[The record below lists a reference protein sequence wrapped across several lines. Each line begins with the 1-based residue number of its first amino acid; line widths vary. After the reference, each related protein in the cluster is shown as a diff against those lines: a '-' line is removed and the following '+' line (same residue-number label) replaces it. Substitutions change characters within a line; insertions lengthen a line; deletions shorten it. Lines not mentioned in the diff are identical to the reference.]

1 MHEEPAV
8 RVLWLPESRALVVNF
23 VPLIKVMHPLL
34 PWLRMRATCRRM
46 VRPCILAMVDRV
58 LFEKAGARRLAL
70 TAVRVKRLQ
79 QILDSGILMQL
90 WLPRHPLRSRLQRG
104 GLLFD
109 GDTMRP
115 IGMAEEYWQE
125 LRKRVGNAGHG
136 WIHGKLNL

>member
-1 MHEEPAV
+1 MA
-8 RVLWLPESRALVVNF
+8 
-23 VPLIKVMHPLL
+23 
-34 PWLRMRATCRRM
+34 
-46 VRPCILAMVDRV
+46 DRV

-79 QILDSGILMQL
+79 RIQDSGILMQL
-90 WLPRHPLRSRLQRG
+90 WLPLHPLRSRLQRR

-115 IGMAEEYWQE
+115 ICMAEEYWQE